1 MLSTLAF
8 GVAMAA
14 SPSTEAAPSRID
26 EIPLVQLDGTPLPAA
41 TIRGKAVL
49 VVNVASFCGYT
60 GQYSALQELTDARTD
75 DGLVVVGVPCNQFGA
90 QEPGSSEEIASF
102 CKDRFGVTFPLLE
115 KQDVNGPKRS
125 PLYDFL
131 VGSQPDIRWN
141 FEKFV
146 VGRDGTIVERFGSG
160 TTPDSD
166 ELRAAIDLALKRE
179 PTRPTSP

>member
-41 TIRGKAVL
+41 KIRGKAVL

-60 GQYSALQELTDARTD
+60 GQYSALQELTDARAE
-75 DGLVVVGVPCNQFGA
+75 DGIVVVGVPCNQFGA

-115 KQDVNGPKRS
+115 KQDVNGAGRS
-125 PLYDFL
+125 PLYTYLIDQA
-131 VGSQPDIRWN
+131 GGGDIEWN
-141 FEKFV
+141 FGKFV
-146 VGRDGTIVERFGSG
+146 VGGDGRVVARFAPTVGPRDARVMTALAE
-160 TTPDSD
+160 
-166 ELRAAIDLALKRE
+166 AAG
-179 PTRPTSP
+179 